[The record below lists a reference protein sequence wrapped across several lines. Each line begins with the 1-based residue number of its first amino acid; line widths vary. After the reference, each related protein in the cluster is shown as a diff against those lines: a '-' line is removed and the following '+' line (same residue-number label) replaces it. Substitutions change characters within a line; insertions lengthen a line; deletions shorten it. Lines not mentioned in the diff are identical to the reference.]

1 MVNIERIY
9 DGIRREER
17 AALRQRT
24 EEAYRR
30 APQLRELAR
39 QRAGAFAEAAAGRL
53 PAAEAAAQLRA
64 LNARER
70 ELLRG
75 AGLAPDALRL
85 RYRCAVCRDTGYLDG
100 GGVRRPCAC
109 RLLLAAKLDPAVG
122 VNDRE
127 TFETFDEAVYED
139 EAQRRQALTAK
150 KYCEAYANTLPRPLT
165 PNLLLMGMA
174 GLGKS
179 FLGNAVAYRAL
190 GRGVE
195 VVRATAYG
203 FVQDTLA
210 SIRGEGRGAAR
221 CRRTPLLVL
230 DDLGTEPLVPN
241 VTVESLFALVN
252 DRAAAGLATVMATNL
267 SFAELQQRYGE
278 RLFSRLSDAANTR
291 ILRLEGKNLRWRAP
305 SC

>member
-1 MVNIERIY
+1 M
-9 DGIRREER
+9 
-17 AALRQRT
+17 
-24 EEAYRR
+24 
-30 APQLRELAR
+30 
-39 QRAGAFAEAAAGRL
+39 
-53 PAAEAAAQLRA
+53 
-64 LNARER
+64 
-70 ELLRG
+70 
-75 AGLAPDALRL
+75 
-85 RYRCAVCRDTGYLDG
+85 
-100 GGVRRPCAC
+100 
-109 RLLLAAKLDPAVG
+109 
-122 VNDRE
+122 
-127 TFETFDEAVYED
+127 
-139 EAQRRQALTAK
+139 
-150 KYCEAYANTLPRPLT
+150 

-195 VVRATAYG
+195 AVRATAYG